1 MKHYI
6 LSRTEEMDLSLARED
21 LNTLHEFYDEVKA
34 EPSRERSNRVSYIP
48 PTDTEPVKQVTE
60 QQI

>member
-21 LNTLHEFYDEVKA
+21 LNTLHEFYNEVKA
-34 EPSRERSNRVSYIP
+34 ESS
-48 PTDTEPVKQVTE
+48 K
-60 QQI
+60 